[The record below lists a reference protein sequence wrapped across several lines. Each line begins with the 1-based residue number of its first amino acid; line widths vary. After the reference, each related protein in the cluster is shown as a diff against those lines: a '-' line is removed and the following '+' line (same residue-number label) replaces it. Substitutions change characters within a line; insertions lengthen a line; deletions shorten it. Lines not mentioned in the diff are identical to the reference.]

1 MIKLKGVQM
10 SRFFI
15 IFLTNNLNFLIILNV
30 VISVIW
36 VEIKKKNTLSKK
48 DYWKAHKSQ
57 IWIWT
62 PTILLSLFLNFNS
75 VNTSVYTSL
84 YITSLL
90 IFYSLHDFYK
100 KFDTAVK

>member
-10 SRFFI
+10 SRTFI
-15 IFLTNNLNFLIILNV
+15 VFLTNNLDLLIILNV
-30 VISVIW
+30 AISVIW

-48 DYWKAHKSQ
+48 DYWQTHKSQ
-57 IWIWT
+57 IWMWT

-75 VNTSVYTSL
+75 VNTTVYTSL